1 MSTALLLFFGPGGGS
16 EIEQHLDAI
25 KIAIGA
31 SVLRR
36 GGQAG
41 FAPLIAVTSDAA
53 AARAFSGAGA
63 EVASPRTAP
72 FHFGQELAGLVKA
85 RQLERVCTI
94 GAGAGA
100 LFSVGELAKLREEL
114 EASEALVL
122 SNNYYSADLV
132 AFTPAS
138 ALNVIELPATD
149 NPLPRRLHQ
158 QGGLSSR
165 QLDRSAATLLDVDTP
180 ADAAVL
186 KRHPACPDD
195 LRALDTWDSEL
206 GERIDALMRLVT
218 TPERELLVAG
228 RVGAPV
234 WSYLESQTACRVR
247 MLAEERGMQ
256 AAGRD
261 SSGEARSALGFLY
274 REIGPEKFFARMGE
288 LGDGMLFDT
297 RVLFAHLGFRAAGPD
312 RFASDLFRASDIA
325 EKPLAAFTAAA
336 AAAPYPLLLGG
347 HTLVAGVLWTLVEA
361 AWAGH
366 PEA

>member
-1 MSTALLLFFGPGGGS
+1 MD
-16 EIEQHLDAI
+16 ERHID
-25 KIAIGA
+25 
-31 SVLRR
+31 
-36 GGQAG
+36 
-41 FAPLIAVTSDAA
+41 
-53 AARAFSGAGA
+53 
-63 EVASPRTAP
+63 
-72 FHFGQELAGLVKA
+72 
-85 RQLERVCTI
+85 RVCAI

-100 LFSVGELAKLREEL
+100 LLTAGDLASLRDEVER
-114 EASEALVL
+114 APALVL

-138 ALNVIELPATD
+138 ALGVIDLPATD

-165 QLDRSAATLLDVDTP
+165 QLERSAATLLDVDTP

-195 LRALDTWDSEL
+195 LRALDTWDREL
-206 GERIDALMRLVT
+206 GDRIDALMRLVT
-218 TPERELLVAG
+218 TPERELVVAG

-261 SSGEARSALGFLY
+261 VSHEARTALGFLY
-274 REIGPEKFFARMGE
+274 QEVGPRAFFERMSE

-297 RVLFAHLGFRAAGPD
+297 RVLFAHMGWRVAAPD
-312 RFASDLFRASDIA
+312 RFASDLFRATDIA
-325 EKPLAAFTAAA
+325 EEPLAAFTAAA
-336 AAAPYPLLLGG
+336 ATWPHPLLMGG
-347 HTLVAGVLWTLVEA
+347 QALVSGVLWTLVDA

-366 PEA
+366 PEE